1 MPKSLEWS
9 DRICEIENQ
18 TSEESNGHAVWAALP
33 QIQDWRKENWME
45 MPKYSDKIFR
55 VLTFITSKTA

>member
-9 DRICEIENQ
+9 DRISEIENQ

-33 QIQDWRKENWME
+33 PIQENWME

>member
-18 TSEESNGHAVWAALP
+18 TSEESKGHTVWAALP
-33 QIQDWRKENWME
+33 PTQGWRKENWIE
-45 MPKYSDKIFR
+45 IPK
-55 VLTFITSKTA
+55 

>member
-9 DRICEIENQ
+9 DRIYEIENQ

-33 QIQDWRKENWME
+33 PIQGWIKGNWME

-55 VLTFITSKTA
+55 VLTSITSKTA

>member
-18 TSEESNGHAVWAALP
+18 TSEESKGHTVWAALP
-33 QIQDWRKENWME
+33 PTQGWRKENWME

-55 VLTFITSKTA
+55 VMTFTTSKTA